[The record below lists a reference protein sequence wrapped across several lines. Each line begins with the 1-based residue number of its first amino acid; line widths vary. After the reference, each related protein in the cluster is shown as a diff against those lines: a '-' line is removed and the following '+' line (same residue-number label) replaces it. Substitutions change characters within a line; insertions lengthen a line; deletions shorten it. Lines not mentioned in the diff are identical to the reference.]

1 MISQAHHGERLAGP
15 FIGTHAVGPLPL
27 ERLQEAAH
35 PGSHR
40 VVPLGQAGPQLVEL
54 RTAVGDRIYGCD
66 DCQEVCPPTVRLGA
80 KVPAAD
86 PSASPTAWVD
96 VLALLGADDEAVM
109 STWGRWYL
117 ADRDPR
123 WVRRNALVVLG
134 NSDAAEV
141 AGSETVRQV
150 LADYLRHHDPV
161 LRAHAVWAAARLG
174 LRHLMPAS
182 DPHPDV
188 QRELVLAAESA

>member
-1 MISQAHHGERLAGP
+1 M
-15 FIGTHAVGPLPL
+15 
-27 ERLQEAAH
+27 
-35 PGSHR
+35 
-40 VVPLGQAGPQLVEL
+40 
-54 RTAVGDRIYGCD
+54 
-66 DCQEVCPPTVRLGA
+66 
-80 KVPAAD
+80 
-86 PSASPTAWVD
+86 
-96 VLALLGADDEAVM
+96 LALLRADDDSVM

-117 ADRDPR
+117 AERDPR

-134 NSDAAEV
+134 NADAAEV

-150 LADYLRHHDPV
+150 LADYLRHHDSV